1 MSGIH
6 NIKKYKNPYI
16 GNNSNIGNLL
26 NSLPLHEYGYVFQID
41 SKNQGLTVN
50 YNATD
55 WYHNEDLYINKGL
68 IYNSVSIFSLIDN
81 VQSIQYNFSGST
93 YTTTRKMIE
102 ENYPHFEKVKEN
114 EKNFN
119 QYLENKMNDNEFTRS
134 IFNKIFVK
142 KGL

>member
-1 MSGIH
+1 M
-6 NIKKYKNPYI
+6 
-16 GNNSNIGNLL
+16 
-26 NSLPLHEYGYVFQID
+26 
-41 SKNQGLTVN
+41 N

-55 WYHNEDLYINKGL
+55 WYHNEDLYINKSL

-93 YTTTRKMIE
+93 YTTTRKMID
-102 ENYPHFEKVKEN
+102 
-114 EKNFN
+114 
-119 QYLENKMNDNEFTRS
+119 DNEFTRS

>member
-1 MSGIH
+1 M
-6 NIKKYKNPYI
+6 
-16 GNNSNIGNLL
+16 
-26 NSLPLHEYGYVFQID
+26 HEYGYVFQID

-55 WYHNEDLYINKGL
+55 WYHNEDLYINKSL

-102 ENYPHFEKVKEN
+102 ENYPHFEQIKEN

-119 QYLENKMNDNEFTRS
+119 KYLENKMNDDDEFTRS

>member
-1 MSGIH
+1 MNFYFYS
-6 NIKKYKNPYI
+6 KYNGKSTI
-16 GNNSNIGNLL
+16 EQLRRVTFFVSSSSFHI
-26 NSLPLHEYGYVFQID
+26 V
-41 SKNQGLTVN
+41 
-50 YNATD
+50 
-55 WYHNEDLYINKGL
+55 
-68 IYNSVSIFSLIDN
+68 YNSVSIFSLIDN

-102 ENYPHFEKVKEN
+102 ENYPHFEQVKEN

-119 QYLENKMNDNEFTRS
+119 QYLENKINDDEFTRS

>member
-1 MSGIH
+1 MFPPRHFI
-6 NIKKYKNPYI
+6 
-16 GNNSNIGNLL
+16 L
-26 NSLPLHEYGYVFQID
+26 
-41 SKNQGLTVN
+41 
-50 YNATD
+50 
-55 WYHNEDLYINKGL
+55 
-68 IYNSVSIFSLIDN
+68 SVSIFSLIDN

-119 QYLENKMNDNEFTRS
+119 KYLENKMNDDEFTRS

-142 KGL
+142 KSL